1 MVTQET
7 CSITPDVEVFRRG
20 RLAMGW
26 SQEALAETVLV
37 PLEILQHWED
47 GELPIPPK
55 VIAWV
60 GLYARSC
67 PTDDTDDASPEPAP
81 TIQ

>member
-1 MVTQET
+1 MITQQT
-7 CSITPDVEVFRRG
+7 TSTPPDVALFRRG
-20 RLAMGW
+20 RRAMGW
-26 SQEALAETVLV
+26 TQEALAETILV
-37 PLEILQHWED
+37 PLEILRHWED
-47 GELPIPPK
+47 GDLPIPPK

-67 PTDDTDDASPEPAP
+67 PSDDASPEPAR